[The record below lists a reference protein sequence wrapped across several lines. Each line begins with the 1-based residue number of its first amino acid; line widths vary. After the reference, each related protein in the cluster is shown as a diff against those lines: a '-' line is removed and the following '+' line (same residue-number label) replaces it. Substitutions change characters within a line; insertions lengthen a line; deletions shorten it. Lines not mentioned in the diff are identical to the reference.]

1 VLSKFGAAT
10 FKPSKTLNALSWINS
25 MSKKLGRKPKSQI
38 RDEIVDLLYF
48 LKEAYGYDLYKK
60 YCKVYDKKVSMRS
73 IYYHLNKGVELGI
86 FNLKEI
92 RDVKGDFSWG
102 SGAKQIIFQLGTSA
116 QPKGGKEIFDKLN
129 QIK

>member
-1 VLSKFGAAT
+1 
-10 FKPSKTLNALSWINS
+10 

-38 RDEIVDLLYF
+38 RDEIVELLYF
-48 LKEAYGYDLYKK
+48 MKEAYGYELYKK
-60 YCKVYDKKVSMRS
+60 YCKVFDKKISIRS

-102 SGAKQIIFQLGTSA
+102 SGVKQVIFKLGVNA
-116 QPKGGKEIFDKLN
+116 QPIGSKEFANKFANTLTR
-129 QIK
+129 

>member
-1 VLSKFGAAT
+1 
-10 FKPSKTLNALSWINS
+10 

-38 RDEIVDLLYF
+38 RDEIVELLYF
-48 LKEAYGYDLYKK
+48 LKEAYGYSLYKK
-60 YCKVYDKKVSMRS
+60 YCKVYEKKVSMRS

-102 SGAKQIIFQLGTSA
+102 SGAKQIIFQLGESA
-116 QPKGGKEIFDKLN
+116 QPKGEKDVFNKLS

>member
-1 VLSKFGAAT
+1 
-10 FKPSKTLNALSWINS
+10 

-38 RDEIVDLLYF
+38 RDEMVELLYF
-48 LKEAYGYDLYKK
+48 LKEAYGYELYKK

-73 IYYHLNKGVELGI
+73 IYYHLNKGVELGV

-102 SGAKQIIFQLGTSA
+102 SGAKQVIFQLGMSA
-116 QPKGGKEIFDKLN
+116 TPKGTKEIGSKIRNL
-129 QIK
+129 

>member
-1 VLSKFGAAT
+1 
-10 FKPSKTLNALSWINS
+10 
-25 MSKKLGRKPKSQI
+25 MSKKLGRKPKSDI
-38 RDEIVDLLYF
+38 RDEMVELLYH

-86 FNLKEI
+86 FNLKEV

-102 SGAKQIIFQLGTSA
+102 SGAKQVIFQLGTNA
-116 QPKGGKEIFDKLN
+116 TPKASTEVGTKVRNL
-129 QIK
+129 

>member
-1 VLSKFGAAT
+1 
-10 FKPSKTLNALSWINS
+10 

-38 RDEIVDLLYF
+38 RDEMVELLYF

-102 SGAKQIIFQLGTSA
+102 SGAKQVIFQLGINAT
-116 QPKGGKEIFDKLN
+116 PKINKTVEAKVREL
-129 QIK
+129 